1 MTIFEKEKALGEKL
15 NAALRTLKKWDA
27 RTPDG
32 NHDDRHLYALH
43 TLGYAECLAERFM
56 QADPAERLSMRAD
69 IERIEYEIRVLAETD
84 E

>member
-15 NAALRTLKKWDA
+15 NAALRTLKEWDA

-32 NHDDRHLYALH
+32 RLDDLHLYALH

-56 QADPAERLSMRAD
+56 HADPAERLSMRAD